1 MELKVGVDKMLYKQI
16 EQNKRN
22 TWIILGLYT
31 VLLLAISVF
40 LGAIF
45 TSYVGIGF
53 CIIGLI
59 YIAHV
64 YFDATQHLMKVTNA
78 VEITKET
85 EPVIYELVEEL
96 CLAGGLPMPKLYIT
110 PDPAPNAFATGR
122 DPEHASLAITQGL
135 LNIMDKK
142 EVQGVI
148 GHELSHIRNY
158 DTRIT
163 VLASALTSLITMTG
177 VGIVFFGWGVLTSET
192 KGIFGFFIKI
202 LALIVI
208 AVGGIISIIG
218 IPLAKL
224 LFLLVSRQREYLA
237 DIGSVDLTREPSG
250 LISALSKLEQLEEGA
265 ATPEISSQDLTL
277 QHLYFNFPNAHNWLN
292 RLFSDHPPLDKR
304 IERLKNSDKIN

>member
-1 MELKVGVDKMLYKQI
+1 MLYKQI

-53 CIIGLI
+53 FIIGLV

-135 LNIMDKK
+135 LNIMNKK

-163 VLASALTSLITMTG
+163 VLASALTSLITITG

-250 LISALSKLEQLEEGA
+250 LISALSKLEELEEGA
-265 ATPEISSQDLTL
+265 DAPEISSQDLTL

>member
-1 MELKVGVDKMLYKQI
+1 MLYKQI

-31 VLLLAISVF
+31 LLILIISIF
-40 LGAIF
+40 LGMLF
-45 TSYVGIGF
+45 TVYIGGLF
-53 CIIGLI
+53 FVIGLI

-64 YFDATQHLMKVTNA
+64 YFDATRHLMKVTNA

-85 EPVIYELVEEL
+85 EPQIYELVEEL
-96 CLAGGLPMPKLYIT
+96 CLAGGLPVPKLYIT
-110 PDPAPNAFATGR
+110 PDQAPNAFATGR
-122 DPEHASLAITQGL
+122 DPQHASLALTQGL
-135 LNIMDKK
+135 LNMMNKK

-177 VGIVFFGWGVLTSET
+177 VGIVVFGWGVLTSES
-192 KGIFGFFIKI
+192 KGLLGLLIKFF
-202 LALIVI
+202 ALFLII
-208 AVGGIISIIG
+208 VGGIISIIG
-218 IPLAKL
+218 IPIAKL

-250 LISALSKLEQLEEGA
+250 LISALSKLEKLEEGES
-265 ATPEISSQDLTL
+265 TPQIVSQDLVL
-277 QHLYFNFPNAHNWLN
+277 QHLYFNFPSAHSWIS

-304 IERLKNSDKIN
+304 IERLENSNQIK

>member
-1 MELKVGVDKMLYKQI
+1 MLYKQI

-40 LGAIF
+40 LGVIF

-53 CIIGLI
+53 FIIGLI

-177 VGIVFFGWGVLTSET
+177 IGIVFFGWGVLTSET

-277 QHLYFNFPNAHNWLN
+277 QHLYFNFPNAHNWFN

>member
-1 MELKVGVDKMLYKQI
+1 MLYKQI

-53 CIIGLI
+53 FIIGLV

-250 LISALSKLEQLEEGA
+250 LISALSKLEELEEGVDA
-265 ATPEISSQDLTL
+265 PEISSQDLTL

>member
-1 MELKVGVDKMLYKQI
+1 MLYKQI

-31 VLLLAISVF
+31 VLLLAISVL
-40 LGAIF
+40 LGVIF

-53 CIIGLI
+53 FIIGLI

-177 VGIVFFGWGVLTSET
+177 IGIVFFGWGVLTSET

>member
-1 MELKVGVDKMLYKQI
+1 MLYKQI

-31 VLLLAISVF
+31 LLILIISIF
-40 LGAIF
+40 LGMLF
-45 TSYVGIGF
+45 TVYIGGAF
-53 CIIGLI
+53 FIIGLI

-64 YFDATQHLMKVTNA
+64 YFDATRHLMKVTNA
-78 VEITKET
+78 VKITKET
-85 EPVIYELVEEL
+85 EPQIYELVEEL
-96 CLAGGLPMPKLYIT
+96 CLAGGLPVPKLYIT
-110 PDPAPNAFATGR
+110 SDLAPNAFATGR
-122 DPEHASLAITQGL
+122 DPQHASLALTQGL
-135 LNIMDKK
+135 LNMMNKK

-177 VGIVFFGWGVLTSET
+177 IGIVVFGWGVLTSEN
-192 KGIFGFFIKI
+192 KGLLGLLIKFF
-202 LALIVI
+202 ALFLII
-208 AVGGIISIIG
+208 VGGIISIVG
-218 IPLAKL
+218 IPIAKL

-250 LISALSKLEQLEEGA
+250 LISALSKLEKLEEGES
-265 ATPEISSQDLTL
+265 TPQIGSQDLAL
-277 QHLYFNFPNAHNWLN
+277 QHLYFNFPSAHNWIS

-304 IERLKNSDKIN
+304 IERLENSNQIK

>member
-1 MELKVGVDKMLYKQI
+1 MLYKQI

-31 VLLLAISVF
+31 LLILIISIF
-40 LGAIF
+40 LGMLF
-45 TSYVGIGF
+45 TVYVGGAF
-53 CIIGLI
+53 FIIGLI

-64 YFDATQHLMKVTNA
+64 YFDATRHLMKVTNA

-85 EPVIYELVEEL
+85 EPQIYELVEEL
-96 CLAGGLPMPKLYIT
+96 CLAGGLPVPKLYIT
-110 PDPAPNAFATGR
+110 PDQAPNAFATGR
-122 DPEHASLAITQGL
+122 DPQHASLALTQGL
-135 LNIMDKK
+135 LNMMNKK

-177 VGIVFFGWGVLTSET
+177 IGIVVFGWGVLTSES
-192 KGIFGFFIKI
+192 KGLLGLLIKFF
-202 LALIVI
+202 ALFLII
-208 AVGGIISIIG
+208 VGGIISIIG
-218 IPLAKL
+218 IPIAKL

-250 LISALSKLEQLEEGA
+250 LISALSKLEKLEEGES
-265 ATPEISSQDLTL
+265 TPQIVSQDLAL
-277 QHLYFNFPNAHNWLN
+277 QHLYFNFPSAHNWIS

-304 IERLKNSDKIN
+304 IERLENSNQIK

>member
-1 MELKVGVDKMLYKQI
+1 MLYKQI

-22 TWIILGLYT
+22 TWIILGLYI

-53 CIIGLI
+53 FIIGLI
-59 YIAHV
+59 YIVHV

-177 VGIVFFGWGVLTSET
+177 IGIVFFGWGVLTSET

>member
-1 MELKVGVDKMLYKQI
+1 MLYKQI

-53 CIIGLI
+53 FIIGLI

-110 PDPAPNAFATGR
+110 PNPAPNAFATGR

-177 VGIVFFGWGVLTSET
+177 IGIVFFGWGVLTSET

>member
-1 MELKVGVDKMLYKQI
+1 MLYKQI

-31 VLLLAISVF
+31 ILILVLSIF
-40 LGAIF
+40 LGMVF
-45 TSYVGIGF
+45 TSYVGVGF
-53 CIIGLI
+53 FIVGLI
-59 YIAHV
+59 YITHV
-64 YFDATQHLMKVTNA
+64 YFDATRHLMKVTNA
-78 VEITKET
+78 VEITKESDP
-85 EPVIYELVEEL
+85 EIYELVEEL
-96 CLAGGLPMPKLYIT
+96 CLAGGMPIPRVYIT
-110 PDPAPNAFATGR
+110 PDQAPNAFATGR
-122 DPEHASLAITQGL
+122 DPEHASLALTQGL
-135 LNIMDKK
+135 LNIMDKR

-177 VGIVFFGWGVLTSET
+177 IGIVLFGWGVLTSES
-192 KGIFGFFIKI
+192 KGWLGLLIKFFA
-202 LALIVI
+202 LFLIVI
-208 AVGGIISIIG
+208 GGIISIIG

-250 LISALSKLEQLEEGA
+250 LISALTKLEEMEESNSA
-265 ATPEISSQDLTL
+265 ADFSSQDLTL
-277 QHLYFNFPNAHNWLN
+277 QHLYFNLPNANNWID

-304 IERLKNSDKIN
+304 IERLKNSDRVK

>member
-1 MELKVGVDKMLYKQI
+1 MLYKQI

-31 VLLLAISVF
+31 LLILIISIF
-40 LGAIF
+40 LGMLF
-45 TSYVGIGF
+45 TVYIGGLF
-53 CIIGLI
+53 FVIGLI

-64 YFDATQHLMKVTNA
+64 YFDATRHLMKVTNA

-85 EPVIYELVEEL
+85 EPQIYELVEEL
-96 CLAGGLPMPKLYIT
+96 CLAGGLPVPKLYIT
-110 PDPAPNAFATGR
+110 PDQAPNAFATGR
-122 DPEHASLAITQGL
+122 DPQHASLALTQGL
-135 LNIMDKK
+135 LNMMNKK

-177 VGIVFFGWGVLTSET
+177 IGIVVFGWGVLTSES
-192 KGIFGFFIKI
+192 KGLLGLLIKFF
-202 LALIVI
+202 ALFLII
-208 AVGGIISIIG
+208 VGGIISIIG
-218 IPLAKL
+218 IPIAKL

-250 LISALSKLEQLEEGA
+250 LISALSKLEKLEEGES
-265 ATPEISSQDLTL
+265 TPQIVSQDLAL
-277 QHLYFNFPNAHNWLN
+277 QHLYFNFPSAHNWIN
-292 RLFSDHPPLDKR
+292 CLFSDHPPLDKR
-304 IERLKNSDKIN
+304 IERLENSNQIK

>member
-1 MELKVGVDKMLYKQI
+1 MDYF
-16 EQNKRN
+16 
-22 TWIILGLYT
+22 GLYT

-53 CIIGLI
+53 FIIGLV

-177 VGIVFFGWGVLTSET
+177 IGIVFFGWGVLTSET

-250 LISALSKLEQLEEGA
+250 LISALSKLEELEEGA
-265 ATPEISSQDLTL
+265 DAAEISSQDLTL

-292 RLFSDHPPLDKR
+292 RLFL
-304 IERLKNSDKIN
+304 ITRLWTSGLNV

>member
-1 MELKVGVDKMLYKQI
+1 MLYKQI

-53 CIIGLI
+53 FIIGLV

-135 LNIMDKK
+135 LNIMNKK

-177 VGIVFFGWGVLTSET
+177 VGIVFFGCGVLTSET
-192 KGIFGFFIKI
+192 KGIFGFFLKI

-250 LISALSKLEQLEEGA
+250 LISALSKLEELEEGVDA
-265 ATPEISSQDLTL
+265 PEISSQDLTL

>member
-1 MELKVGVDKMLYKQI
+1 MLYKQI

-53 CIIGLI
+53 FIIGLV

-177 VGIVFFGWGVLTSET
+177 IGIVFFGWGVLTSET

-250 LISALSKLEQLEEGA
+250 LISALSKLEELEEGVDA
-265 ATPEISSQDLTL
+265 PEISSQDLTL

>member
-1 MELKVGVDKMLYKQI
+1 MLYKQI

-22 TWIILGLYT
+22 TWIILGLYI

-53 CIIGLI
+53 FIIGLI

-158 DTRIT
+158 DSRIT

-177 VGIVFFGWGVLTSET
+177 IGIVFFGWGVLTSET

>member
-1 MELKVGVDKMLYKQI
+1 MLYKQI

-31 VLLLAISVF
+31 LLILIISIF
-40 LGAIF
+40 LGMLF
-45 TSYVGIGF
+45 TVYIGGLF
-53 CIIGLI
+53 FVIGLI

-64 YFDATQHLMKVTNA
+64 YFDATRHLMKVTNA

-85 EPVIYELVEEL
+85 EPQIYELVEEL
-96 CLAGGLPMPKLYIT
+96 CLAGGLPVPKLYIT
-110 PDPAPNAFATGR
+110 PDQAPNAFATGR
-122 DPEHASLAITQGL
+122 DPQHASLALTQGL
-135 LNIMDKK
+135 LNMMNKK

-177 VGIVFFGWGVLTSET
+177 VGIVVFGWGVLTSES
-192 KGIFGFFIKI
+192 KGLLGLLIKFF
-202 LALIVI
+202 ALFLII
-208 AVGGIISIIG
+208 VGGIISIIG
-218 IPLAKL
+218 IPIAKL

-250 LISALSKLEQLEEGA
+250 LISALSKLEKLEEGKS
-265 ATPEISSQDLTL
+265 TPQIVSQDLAL
-277 QHLYFNFPNAHNWLN
+277 QHLYFNFPSAHNWIS

-304 IERLKNSDKIN
+304 IERLENSNQIK

>member
-1 MELKVGVDKMLYKQI
+1 MLYKQI

-31 VLLLAISVF
+31 LLILIISIF
-40 LGAIF
+40 LGMLF
-45 TSYVGIGF
+45 TVYIGGLF
-53 CIIGLI
+53 FVIGLI

-64 YFDATQHLMKVTNA
+64 YFDATRHLMKVTNA

-85 EPVIYELVEEL
+85 EPQIYELVEEL
-96 CLAGGLPMPKLYIT
+96 CLAGGLPVPKLYIT
-110 PDPAPNAFATGR
+110 PDQAPNAFATGR
-122 DPEHASLAITQGL
+122 DPQHASLALTQGL
-135 LNIMDKK
+135 LNMMNKK

-177 VGIVFFGWGVLTSET
+177 VGIVVFGWGVLTSEN
-192 KGIFGFFIKI
+192 KGLLGLLIKFF
-202 LALIVI
+202 ALFLII
-208 AVGGIISIIG
+208 VGGIISIIG
-218 IPLAKL
+218 IPIAKL

-250 LISALSKLEQLEEGA
+250 LISALSKLEKLEEGES
-265 ATPEISSQDLTL
+265 TPQIVSQDLAL
-277 QHLYFNFPNAHNWLN
+277 QHLYFNFPSAHSWIS

-304 IERLKNSDKIN
+304 IERLENSNQIK

>member
-1 MELKVGVDKMLYKQI
+1 MDYF
-16 EQNKRN
+16 
-22 TWIILGLYT
+22 GLYT

-53 CIIGLI
+53 FIIGLV

-177 VGIVFFGWGVLTSET
+177 IGIVFFGWGVLTSET

-250 LISALSKLEQLEEGA
+250 LISALSKLEELEEGA
-265 ATPEISSQDLTL
+265 DAAEISSQDLTL

>member
-1 MELKVGVDKMLYKQI
+1 M
-16 EQNKRN
+16 
-22 TWIILGLYT
+22 GLYT

-40 LGAIF
+40 LGVIF

-53 CIIGLI
+53 FIIGLI

-177 VGIVFFGWGVLTSET
+177 IGIVFFGWGVLTSET

>member
-1 MELKVGVDKMLYKQI
+1 MLYKQI

-53 CIIGLI
+53 FIIGLI

-192 KGIFGFFIKI
+192 KGIFGFFLKI

-265 ATPEISSQDLTL
+265 AAPEISSQDLTL

>member
-1 MELKVGVDKMLYKQI
+1 MLYKQI

-31 VLLLAISVF
+31 LLILIISIF
-40 LGAIF
+40 LGMLF
-45 TSYVGIGF
+45 TVYIGGLF
-53 CIIGLI
+53 FIIGLI

-64 YFDATQHLMKVTNA
+64 YFDATRHLMKVTNA

-85 EPVIYELVEEL
+85 EPQIYELVEEL
-96 CLAGGLPMPKLYIT
+96 CLAGGLPVPKLYIT
-110 PDPAPNAFATGR
+110 PDQAPNAFATGR
-122 DPEHASLAITQGL
+122 DPQHASLALTQGL
-135 LNIMDKK
+135 LNMMNKK

-177 VGIVFFGWGVLTSET
+177 IGIVVFGWGVLTSES
-192 KGIFGFFIKI
+192 KGLLGLLIKFF
-202 LALIVI
+202 ALFLII
-208 AVGGIISIIG
+208 VGGIISIIG
-218 IPLAKL
+218 IPIAKL

-250 LISALSKLEQLEEGA
+250 LISALSKLEKLEEGES
-265 ATPEISSQDLTL
+265 TPQIVSQDLAL
-277 QHLYFNFPNAHNWLN
+277 QHLYFNFPSAHNWIN

-304 IERLKNSDKIN
+304 IERLENSNQIK

>member
-1 MELKVGVDKMLYKQI
+1 MLYKQI

-53 CIIGLI
+53 FIIGLV

-192 KGIFGFFIKI
+192 KGIFGFFLKI

-265 ATPEISSQDLTL
+265 AAPEISSQDLTL

>member
-1 MELKVGVDKMLYKQI
+1 MLYKQI

-22 TWIILGLYT
+22 TGMSVGLYI

-53 CIIGLI
+53 FIIGLI

-177 VGIVFFGWGVLTSET
+177 IGIVFFGWGVLTSET

-237 DIGSVDLTREPSG
+237 DIGYVDLTREPSG

>member
-1 MELKVGVDKMLYKQI
+1 MLYKQI

-22 TWIILGLYT
+22 TWIILGLYI

-53 CIIGLI
+53 FIIGLI

-177 VGIVFFGWGVLTSET
+177 IGIVFFGWGVLTSET

-292 RLFSDHPPLDKR
+292 PLFSDHPPLDKR

>member
-1 MELKVGVDKMLYKQI
+1 MLYKQI

-22 TWIILGLYT
+22 TWIILGLYI

-53 CIIGLI
+53 FIIGLI

-177 VGIVFFGWGVLTSET
+177 IGIVFFGWGVLTSET

-292 RLFSDHPPLDKR
+292 RLFLITHRWISELND
-304 IERLKNSDKIN
+304 

>member
-1 MELKVGVDKMLYKQI
+1 MLYKQI

-31 VLLLAISVF
+31 LLILIISIF
-40 LGAIF
+40 LGMLF
-45 TSYVGIGF
+45 TVYIGGLF
-53 CIIGLI
+53 FVIGLI

-64 YFDATQHLMKVTNA
+64 YFDATRHLMKVTNA

-85 EPVIYELVEEL
+85 EPQIYELVEEL
-96 CLAGGLPMPKLYIT
+96 CLACGLPVPKLYIT
-110 PDPAPNAFATGR
+110 PDQAPNAFATGR
-122 DPEHASLAITQGL
+122 DPQHASLALTQGL
-135 LNIMDKK
+135 LNMMNKK

-177 VGIVFFGWGVLTSET
+177 IGIVVFGWGVLTSES
-192 KGIFGFFIKI
+192 KGLLGLLIKFF
-202 LALIVI
+202 ALFLII
-208 AVGGIISIIG
+208 VGGIISIIG
-218 IPLAKL
+218 IPIAKL

-250 LISALSKLEQLEEGA
+250 LISALSKLEKLEEGES
-265 ATPEISSQDLTL
+265 TPQIVSQDLAL
-277 QHLYFNFPNAHNWLN
+277 QHLYFNFPSAHNWIN

-304 IERLKNSDKIN
+304 IERLENSNQIK

>member
-1 MELKVGVDKMLYKQI
+1 MLYKQI

-53 CIIGLI
+53 FIIGLI

-192 KGIFGFFIKI
+192 KGIFGFFLKI

-250 LISALSKLEQLEEGA
+250 LISALSKLEELEEDA
-265 ATPEISSQDLTL
+265 DAPEISLSLI
-277 QHLYFNFPNAHNWLN
+277 H
-292 RLFSDHPPLDKR
+292 
-304 IERLKNSDKIN
+304 I

>member
-1 MELKVGVDKMLYKQI
+1 MLYKQI

-53 CIIGLI
+53 FIIGLI

-177 VGIVFFGWGVLTSET
+177 IGIVFFGWGVLTSET

-292 RLFSDHPPLDKR
+292 RLFSDHPPLEKR
-304 IERLKNSDKIN
+304 IERFKNSDKINYFNG

>member
-1 MELKVGVDKMLYKQI
+1 MLYKQI

-31 VLLLAISVF
+31 LLILIISIF
-40 LGAIF
+40 LGMLF
-45 TSYVGIGF
+45 TVYIGGAF
-53 CIIGLI
+53 FIIGLI

-64 YFDATQHLMKVTNA
+64 YFDATRHLMKVTNA

-85 EPVIYELVEEL
+85 EPQIYELVEEL
-96 CLAGGLPMPKLYIT
+96 CLAGGLPVPKLYIT
-110 PDPAPNAFATGR
+110 PDQAPNAFATGR
-122 DPEHASLAITQGL
+122 DPQHASLALTQGL
-135 LNIMDKK
+135 LNMMNKK

-177 VGIVFFGWGVLTSET
+177 VGIVVFGWGVLTSES
-192 KGIFGFFIKI
+192 KGLLGLLIKFF
-202 LALIVI
+202 ALFLII
-208 AVGGIISIIG
+208 VGGIISIIG
-218 IPLAKL
+218 IPIAKL

-250 LISALSKLEQLEEGA
+250 LISALSKLEKLEEGES
-265 ATPEISSQDLTL
+265 TPQIVSQDLAL
-277 QHLYFNFPNAHNWLN
+277 QHLYFNFPSAHNWIS

-304 IERLKNSDKIN
+304 IERLENSNQIK

>member
-1 MELKVGVDKMLYKQI
+1 MLYKQI

-53 CIIGLI
+53 FIIGLV

-158 DTRIT
+158 DTRII

-177 VGIVFFGWGVLTSET
+177 IGIVFFGWGVLTSET

-265 ATPEISSQDLTL
+265 ATLEISSQDLTL

>member
-1 MELKVGVDKMLYKQI
+1 MLYKQI

-53 CIIGLI
+53 FIIGLI

-96 CLAGGLPMPKLYIT
+96 CLAGGLPMLKLYIT

-177 VGIVFFGWGVLTSET
+177 IGIVFFGWGVLTSET

>member
-1 MELKVGVDKMLYKQI
+1 MLYKQI

-40 LGAIF
+40 LGTIF
-45 TSYVGIGF
+45 TLYVGIGF
-53 CIIGLI
+53 FIIGLI

-177 VGIVFFGWGVLTSET
+177 IGIVFFGWGVLTSET

>member
-1 MELKVGVDKMLYKQI
+1 MLYKQI

-22 TWIILGLYT
+22 TWIILGLYI

-53 CIIGLI
+53 FIIGLI

-110 PDPAPNAFATGR
+110 PDPAPNAFTTGR

-177 VGIVFFGWGVLTSET
+177 IGIVFFGWGVLTSET

-265 ATPEISSQDLTL
+265 ATLEISSQDLTL

>member
-1 MELKVGVDKMLYKQI
+1 MLYKQI

-31 VLLLAISVF
+31 ILILVVSIF
-40 LGAIF
+40 LGMIF
-45 TSYVGIGF
+45 TSYIGVGF
-53 CIIGLI
+53 FIIGLI

-64 YFDATQHLMKVTNA
+64 YFDATRHLMKVTNA
-78 VEITKET
+78 VEITKESDP
-85 EPVIYELVEEL
+85 EIYELVEEL
-96 CLAGGLPMPKLYIT
+96 CLAGGMPIPKIYIT
-110 PDPAPNAFATGR
+110 PDQVPNAFATGR
-122 DPEHASLAITQGL
+122 DPEHASLALTQGL
-135 LNIMDKK
+135 LNIMDKR

-177 VGIVFFGWGVLTSET
+177 IGIVLFGWRVLTSGS
-192 KGIFGFFIKI
+192 KGWLGLLIKFFA
-202 LALIVI
+202 LFLIVI
-208 AVGGIISIIG
+208 GGIISIIG

-250 LISALSKLEQLEEGA
+250 LISALTKLEKMEESNSEA
-265 ATPEISSQDLTL
+265 DFDSQDLTL
-277 QHLYFNFPNAHNWLN
+277 QHLYFNLPSTNNWID

-304 IERLKNSDKIN
+304 IERLKNSDRVK

>member
-1 MELKVGVDKMLYKQI
+1 MLYKQI

-31 VLLLAISVF
+31 LLILIISIF
-40 LGAIF
+40 LGMLF
-45 TSYVGIGF
+45 TVYIGGLF
-53 CIIGLI
+53 FVIGLI

-64 YFDATQHLMKVTNA
+64 YFDATRHLMKVTNA
-78 VEITKET
+78 VEITKVT
-85 EPVIYELVEEL
+85 EPQIYELVEEL
-96 CLAGGLPMPKLYIT
+96 CLACGLPVPKLYIT
-110 PDPAPNAFATGR
+110 PDQAPNAFATGR
-122 DPEHASLAITQGL
+122 DPQHASLALTQGL
-135 LNIMDKK
+135 LNMMNKK

-177 VGIVFFGWGVLTSET
+177 IGIVVFGWGVLTSES
-192 KGIFGFFIKI
+192 KGLLGLLIKFF
-202 LALIVI
+202 ALFLII
-208 AVGGIISIIG
+208 VGGIISIIG
-218 IPLAKL
+218 IPIAKL

-250 LISALSKLEQLEEGA
+250 LISALSKLEKLEEGES
-265 ATPEISSQDLTL
+265 TPQIVSQDLAL
-277 QHLYFNFPNAHNWLN
+277 QHLYFNFPSAHNWIN

-304 IERLKNSDKIN
+304 IERLENSNQIK

>member
-1 MELKVGVDKMLYKQI
+1 MLYKQI

-53 CIIGLI
+53 FIIGLV

-177 VGIVFFGWGVLTSET
+177 IGIVFFGWGVLTSET